1 MGSGASVAV
10 VTSVYGDYDPIV
22 PHNGQNIAVE
32 WICVTDANTHVP
44 QPWTKIV
51 EPRPHLHPRMA
62 AKVARCRPDFYTDA
76 DYTIWLD
83 AAGRLAH
90 PDAAQRLVCALDG
103 SDIAQFTH
111 PERSD
116 IVAEAEVSEGMR
128 KYHGQ
133 SMRAQVDHY
142 RYRGLGS
149 GLWATGCI
157 VRRTTPTVQAF
168 GDSWLVEMMRWSWQD
183 QLSEPYALQLHDLV
197 PVPLPGNLWSNPL
210 VSFDYRDR
218 RRDD

>member
-1 MGSGASVAV
+1 M
-10 VTSVYGDYDPIV
+10 VTSLYGDYDPIPV
-22 PHNGQNIAVE
+22 PCEQNIDVE
-32 WICVTDANTHVP
+32 WVCVTDGMTDVP
-44 QPWTKIV
+44 ERWHKVI

-62 AKVARCRPDFYTDA
+62 AKIARCRPDFYTDA

-83 AAGRLAH
+83 ASGQLLH
-90 PDAAQRLVCALDG
+90 PDAAQRLVCEGLERG
-103 SDIAQFTH
+103 DIAQFTH

-133 SMRAQVDHY
+133 AMRAQVDHY
-142 RYRGLGS
+142 RYWGLGS

-157 VRRTTPTVQAF
+157 VRRTTPELAAF
-168 GDSWLVEMMRWSWQD
+168 GDTWLVEMMRWSWQD
-183 QLSEPYALQLHDLV
+183 QLSEPYALHLHGLV
-197 PVPLPGNLWSNPL
+197 PVPLPGNLWNNPL
-210 VSFDYRDR
+210 VGFDYQFR